1 MNKQSGLPLG
11 SVIGILGGG
20 QLGRMLSLSASQLG
34 FKTHI
39 YDPDFNAPAKQV
51 TNLSSTFKYDDINNL
66 KNFAKNVD
74 VITYEFENIPL
85 DTIRVCQKIKNV
97 YPNSRSLEICQDRT
111 NEKKFLNNMGIKTVK
126 FVVAS
131 SYENIIDGIKQLGLP
146 VVIKT
151 SRFGYDGKGQIRTK
165 TGDDPEIL
173 WKEINTDIA
182 ILEYLVDFK
191 SEISFL
197 LARNIDGE
205 TIIFPPTI
213 NYHDRG
219 ILVHSTAPA
228 ILPSNVIKAGN
239 DYIKTMA
246 DHLEVV
252 GLLAMELFLT
262 QENTL
267 IFNEIA
273 PRPHNSFHW
282 TIEGCKTSQFQQL
295 IRSLSGLP
303 FGDISVIGRWHMR
316 NILGHSSKE
325 ELKRGYKS
333 AGKYVHEYGKQKT
346 KENRKMGHITWNE

>member
-1 MNKQSGLPLG
+1 MMKNFKL
-11 SVIGILGGG
+11 GILGSG
-20 QLGRMLSLSASQLG
+20 QLGRMTVQAAANYGISCHVFAPNVKDSPAGQICNTLS
-34 FKTHI
+34 
-39 YDPDFNAPAKQV
+39 NADYNDKIALKKFYSMVDAV
-51 TNLSSTFKYDDINNL
+51 TC
-66 KNFAKNVD
+66 
-74 VITYEFENIPL
+74 EFENVPSIALEMAPKECIKSPGITALKTAQNRLCEKDTAKLLGIPTAPYWKIESIDDLANAMRFL
-85 DTIRVCQKIKNV
+85 DGNAI
-97 YPNSRSLEICQDRT
+97 L
-111 NEKKFLNNMGIKTVK
+111 KTAK
-126 FVVAS
+126 
-131 SYENIIDGIKQLGLP
+131 
-146 VVIKT
+146 
-151 SRFGYDGKGQIRTK
+151 FGYDGKGQIRTK

-205 TIIFPPTI
+205 TIIFPPTV

-219 ILVHSTAPA
+219 ILLHSTAPA
-228 ILPSNVIKAGN
+228 ILPSNVIEAGN
-239 DYIKTMA
+239 NYIKTMA

-262 QENTL
+262 QENIL

-316 NILGHSSKE
+316 NILGQSKE
-325 ELKRGYKS
+325 ELIRGYKG